1 MTTHNEKLVFNLTK
15 RHDFFFR
22 VPSAKFNKK
31 KLSVGMLIITWTW
44 NEQKRITNG
53 EQRHFGVPENAPPP
67 GDKGGFWG
75 KIVEKKW
82 KSYMQGWFWKKKT
95 KNRKFYMQGFQYIIF
110 KKYLFSPIYKGD
122 YLATFDF
129 KVCFFSLLQIWYLGQ
144 NAFLEIFFSKKAK
157 NQLFRIGVTL
167 WIFFKFSQKS
177 AIWDR
182 GNPMNFVQN

>member
-1 MTTHNEKLVFNLTK
+1 MENKDILVSLK
-15 RHDFFFR
+15 
-22 VPSAKFNKK
+22 
-31 KLSVGMLIITWTW
+31 M
-44 NEQKRITNG
+44 
-53 EQRHFGVPENAPPP
+53 PPP

-75 KIVEKKW
+75 KIVEKKKW

-95 KNRKFYMQGFQYIIF
+95 KNRNFYMQGFQYIIF

-157 NQLFRIGVTL
+157 NQQFWIGVTLWILFKISQKQLFRIGVTL
-167 WIFFKFSQKS
+167 WIFFKISQKS
-177 AIWDR
+177 AISDR
-182 GNPMNFVQN
+182 GNPMILVQN

>member
-1 MTTHNEKLVFNLTK
+1 MENKDILVAPK
-15 RHDFFFR
+15 
-22 VPSAKFNKK
+22 SA
-31 KLSVGMLIITWTW
+31 
-44 NEQKRITNG
+44 
-53 EQRHFGVPENAPPP
+53 PP

-75 KIVEKKW
+75 KIVEKKL
-82 KSYMQGWFWKKKT
+82 KILHAGVILEKKT

-157 NQLFRIGVTL
+157 NQLFWIGVTL
-167 WIFFKFSQKS
+167 WIFFKISQKS
-177 AIWDR
+177 AISDR
-182 GNPMNFVQN
+182 GNPMNFLEN